1 MSATFPAIK
10 LPRSSVQDI
19 AAQISDW
26 AAPTARR
33 TFFLSKASNCLE
45 RAAELARTDLA
56 LNGVA
61 ADFRVALPNI
71 SRIGFGG
78 ESRLGVD
85 SDDRAAG

>member
-1 MSATFPAIK
+1 VP
-10 LPRSSVQDI
+10 LN
-19 AAQISDW
+19 W
-26 AAPTARR
+26 
-33 TFFLSKASNCLE
+33 LE
-45 RAAELARTDLA
+45 PDLA